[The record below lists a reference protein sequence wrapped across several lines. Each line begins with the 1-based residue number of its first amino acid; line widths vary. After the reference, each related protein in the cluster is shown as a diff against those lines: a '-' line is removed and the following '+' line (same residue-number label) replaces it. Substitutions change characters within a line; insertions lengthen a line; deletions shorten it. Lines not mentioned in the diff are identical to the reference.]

1 VSAVPRSRHISFVR
15 RQSASR
21 HLTPDGASRGHSMS
35 MFTRESTG
43 LGQVEAQVEG
53 EIREFVRRDFAG
65 ARRPAARERGDSEAV
80 ASNISSLLQRVSL
93 SSVQEIDRLIND
105 LTLLRARLHQEGE
118 RVQRQ
123 IVEYASLSQAAM
135 QSTKIIADSLNHWKR
150 TPDAPRLDEGA

>member
-1 VSAVPRSRHISFVR
+1 
-15 RQSASR
+15 
-21 HLTPDGASRGHSMS
+21 MS

-43 LGQVEAQVEG
+43 LEQVEAQVEG

-65 ARRPAARERGDSEAV
+65 ARRPAAAPERGEAETV
-80 ASNISSLLQRVSL
+80 ASNIGSLLQRVSL
-93 SSVQEIDRLIND
+93 SSVQEIDRLISD
-105 LTLLRARLHQEGE
+105 LTQLRARLHQEGE

-135 QSTKIIADSLNHWKR
+135 QSTKIIADSLNHWRR

>member
-1 VSAVPRSRHISFVR
+1 
-15 RQSASR
+15 
-21 HLTPDGASRGHSMS
+21 MS
-35 MFTRESTG
+35 MYTRENTG

-65 ARRPAARERGDSEAV
+65 ARRPAAPERGDSEAV

-150 TPDAPRLDEGA
+150 PPDAPRLDEGA

>member
-1 VSAVPRSRHISFVR
+1 
-15 RQSASR
+15 
-21 HLTPDGASRGHSMS
+21 MS
-35 MFTRESTG
+35 TFTRESTG
-43 LGQVEAQVEG
+43 LEQIESVEG

-65 ARRPAARERGDSEAV
+65 ARRPAPAPERGEADTV
-80 ASNISSLLQRVSL
+80 ASNIGSLLQRVSL

-105 LTLLRARLHQEGE
+105 LTQLRARLHQEGE

-135 QSTKIIADSLNHWKR
+135 QSTKIIADSLNHWRR

>member
-1 VSAVPRSRHISFVR
+1 
-15 RQSASR
+15 
-21 HLTPDGASRGHSMS
+21 MS
-35 MFTRESTG
+35 TFTRESTG
-43 LGQVEAQVEG
+43 LEQIESVEG
-53 EIREFVRRDFAG
+53 EIREFVRRDFAA
-65 ARRPAARERGDSEAV
+65 ARRPAAPEQRAESETV

-135 QSTKIIADSLNHWKR
+135 QSTKIIADSLNHWRR